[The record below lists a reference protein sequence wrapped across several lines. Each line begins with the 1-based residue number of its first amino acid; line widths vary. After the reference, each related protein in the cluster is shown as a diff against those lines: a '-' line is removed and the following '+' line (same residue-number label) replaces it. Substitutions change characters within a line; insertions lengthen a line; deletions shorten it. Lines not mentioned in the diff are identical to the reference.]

1 MKDSS
6 IGSPTERFSDRVENY
21 VRYRPSYPEP
31 SIDWLVTSAGLAK
44 NMILEDIGSG
54 TGIFTELLLKRDFI
68 VYGIEPNREMRQA
81 AENLLAHY
89 PNLEVL
95 TEQVRKQ
102 GWKIDQLTS
111 LVLPRHFIGWSQ
123 WLLPGNLTAS

>member
-44 NMILEDIGSG
+44 NMILE
-54 TGIFTELLLKRDFI
+54 ERDFI